1 MPLKRIFLNY
11 KVKTGQYVQVFT
23 QTDEN
28 CNPLCSYTKV
38 QPKQLRYYPTYSITG
53 TNSIVIYKKWFGN
66 KFVNNNI
73 LESGEFLVD

>member
-38 QPKQLRYYPTYSITG
+38 QPKQLRYSITR

>member
-1 MPLKRIFLNY
+1 MQLKRIFLNY

-38 QPKQLRYYPTYSITG
+38 QPKQLRYSITR

>member
-1 MPLKRIFLNY
+1 MQLKRIFLNY

-28 CNPLCSYTKV
+28 CNPLCYYTKV
-38 QPKQLRYYPTYSITG
+38 QPKQLRYSITK

>member
-38 QPKQLRYYPTYSITG
+38 QPKQLRYYPTYSIPEQTALLSTKNG
-53 TNSIVIYKKWFGN
+53 LEINS
-66 KFVNNNI
+66 
-73 LESGEFLVD
+73 

>member
-1 MPLKRIFLNY
+1 MQLKRIFLNY

-28 CNPLCSYTKV
+28 YNPLCTYTKV
-38 QPKQLRYYPTYSITG
+38 RPKQLRYSITR

>member
-11 KVKTGQYVQVFT
+11 RVKTGQYVQVFT

-38 QPKQLRYYPTYSITG
+38 QPKQLRYSITR

>member
-11 KVKTGQYVQVFT
+11 KVKTGQNVQVFT

-38 QPKQLRYYPTYSITG
+38 QPKQLRYSITR

>member
-1 MPLKRIFLNY
+1 MPVKRIFLNY

-38 QPKQLRYYPTYSITG
+38 QPKQLRYSITR